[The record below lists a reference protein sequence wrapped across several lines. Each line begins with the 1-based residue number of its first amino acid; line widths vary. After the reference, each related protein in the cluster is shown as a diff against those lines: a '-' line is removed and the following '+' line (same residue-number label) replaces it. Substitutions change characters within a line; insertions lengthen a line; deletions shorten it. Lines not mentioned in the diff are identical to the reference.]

1 MRLHSCF
8 IAIFSLLSGNLV
20 LAANDSIELRVMS
33 FNVWYGGDEVSLA
46 RTGEAIR
53 AANADI
59 VGLQESDRN
68 LERIAVAAGMPYVDP
83 RRRIISHWPLF
94 DSGTGVRT
102 EPGTSPYSTTGLDQ
116 DSLHAWVMVRPGK
129 VVAVANVHLSN
140 APSGLGAA
148 RTGGTPGEVR
158 VIENSS
164 RVVETLPLTHLAEL
178 TKSGYPVFL
187 TGDFNTAS
195 HLDWTAATHAS
206 RDDVPF
212 AFDWP
217 VTRTLADAGFR
228 DSYREAHPDPLQSPG
243 YTWTPGAPHPHS
255 DHERARDR
263 IDYVFTTGKTETLAS
278 QIVGE
283 AGNPVVDI
291 EISPWPSDHRGVV
304 STFRLEPAAAP
315 PMISVTPRRLVE
327 NGAVQVRT
335 WDPSG
340 ATWTAMIAPRG
351 GSLKDAL
358 SGVHEMPH
366 DYQRSIPMS
375 TLGLAPGDYDAILV
389 DESGEIIARDGFTIV
404 ADNAQPELMAV
415 NATVAPGKPIQV
427 RWRNAPGDLR
437 DWVGLYRAGEVD
449 VTRYIAFAYTEA
461 SVSGKTELLV
471 PELEPGEYELRLL
484 HDETYVVLAKTA
496 ITIVDQGDTQS
507 RQRAPAG
514 S

>member
-1 MRLHSCF
+1 MRKKTCF
-8 IAIFSLLSGNLV
+8 ILFLCLLTGSPAK
-20 LAANDSIELRVMS
+20 AADDGIELRVMS

-46 RTGEAIR
+46 KTGDAIQ

-59 VGLQESDRN
+59 VGLQETDRN
-68 LERIAVAAGMPYVDP
+68 LERIAAAAGMPYVDP
-83 RRRIISHWPLF
+83 RRRVISRWPLF

-102 EPGTSPYSTTGLDQ
+102 ESGASPYSTTGLDQ
-116 DSLHAWVMVRPGK
+116 DALHTWVMVRPGK
-129 VVAVANVHLSN
+129 VIAMANVHLSN

-148 RTGGTPGEVR
+148 RNGGTPGEVR
-158 VIENSS
+158 TIENSS
-164 RVVETLPLTHLAEL
+164 RVVETRPLTRLAEL
-178 TKSGYPVFL
+178 ALYGYPVFL

-195 HLDWTAATHAS
+195 HLDWTAATHAA

-217 VTRTLADAGFR
+217 VTRMLADAGFR

-243 YTWTPGAPHPHS
+243 YTWTPGAPHPLS

-263 IDYVFTTGKTETLAS
+263 IDYIFTTGETETLAS

-291 EISPWPSDHRGVV
+291 EISPWPADHRGVV
-304 STFRLEPAAAP
+304 STFRLVPAAAP
-315 PMISVTPRRLVE
+315 PMISATPRRLVE
-327 NGAVQVRT
+327 NSAVHVRT

-351 GSLKDAL
+351 GSLENAL
-358 SGVHEMPH
+358 SGVREMPH
-366 DYQRSIPMS
+366 DYQRSIPLS
-375 TLGLAPGDYDAILV
+375 TLGLAPGDYDAILI
-389 DESGEIIARDGFTIV
+389 DESGETIARDAFTIV
-404 ADNAQPELMAV
+404 AEDARQELAAV
-415 NATVAPGKPIQV
+415 DATVAPGEPIRV

-449 VTRYIAFAYTEA
+449 VTRYIAFVYTEA
-461 SVSGKTELLV
+461 SFSGEAELSV

-484 HDETYVVLAKTA
+484 HDETYVVLAMTG
-496 ITIVDQGDTQS
+496 IVIE
-507 RQRAPAG
+507 R
-514 S
+514 